1 MIGEIGEGA
10 PVVAVRADIDA
21 LWQEVDGEFQ
31 ANHSCGHDAHM
42 TMALGTFMAL
52 KEKKNARTARSVSS
66 FSLPRKEAAGR

>member
-52 KEKKNARTARSVSS
+52 KEKNDRTARSVSS
-66 FSLPRKEAAGR
+66 FSLLRKEAAVR